1 MDLEE
6 RLDGL
11 NGEVTEGDGLDFIRG
26 DLRSELLRNE
36 RKARKILVASS
47 SAGQLPAG
55 REGVDLCGTFLPF
68 LVPFGALSF
77 LNFLCYSSLVS
88 ILGSTTAV

>member
-26 DLRSELLRNE
+26 DLRSELLGNE
-36 RKARKILVASS
+36 KYWRPHTLQ
-47 SAGQLPAG
+47 GDCQL
-55 REGVDLCGTFLPF
+55 EGKEWICVGLSYHFWCL
-68 LVPFGALSF
+68 LGALSF